1 MRIQETSGEHR
12 PSPICAGALAVLGLL
27 MGLSLGACSYSSRP
41 LPGGVKCGDG
51 DRQCPDGY
59 LCYRSDAASGSCNN
73 TCWPTG
79 EPLPT
84 ASTVCPVE
92 TGTDG
97 GQAGTGGHG
106 GAATGGSWR
115 PRRRDRAPAAPP
127 GSGTAGARRN
137 DRSGGDG
144 GRDRRSPTAGTTR
157 ASTPRRPPAPPPAA
171 RTRSASSPPAFRPA
185 PAWREYTT
193 SSGACV
199 WGTVPKDPGYQNVPA
214 NAWTLEQ
221 GAVLNATAAGNIDLG
236 ELEFSKAVMC
246 TSRGRARQ
254 SITMP
259 ALADSGIF
267 ALKVAANGDCTG
279 NGGGAC
285 SGAGTAVVING
296 GANVFG
302 YNALS
307 TIQLGCLGERAYN
320 GTFDVVVRPSSRQAC
335 TAATTLDGVVDHVDI
350 EPSTTC
356 PMPATLPD
364 GNFDATTNNWTPA
377 VTTANTPAPVAEIE
391 AGVGTG
397 GTKAGH
403 VSTGDFCQQATLAGP
418 ISPPFTSIAN
428 LALQVS
434 YKGTAGEKATFEM
447 NGVRMATFPANG
459 TQQVGKA
466 CLLEFNKGMT
476 QTALLGLVS
485 PFAGGVGCG
494 PHTKDF
500 VFDDLQFVSDPTC
513 PATAWVPDG
522 GFERTDPS
530 AMWDSVISNNG
541 VATGAAAVSVDATA
555 ANAHGGTHSLKLV
568 NNVYCGNAD
577 ATFPI
582 AIPPSASGA
591 GPVLTFFYK
600 APTLTSVVT
609 VNAGPGST
617 SATLAAAAGYTQM
630 QICLDPTI
638 AGQTSA
644 VTITMTGA
652 SGGGCSATYPT
663 ESIWFD
669 DFAVGTSATC
679 QAD

>member
-1 MRIQETSGEHR
+1 MRIQETNGMAR
-12 PSPICAGALAVLGLL
+12 PGPISAGAIAILGLL
-27 MGLSLGACSYSSRP
+27 LGVSLGACSYSSRP

-59 LCYRSDAASGSCNN
+59 FCFRSDASASSSCNN

-79 EPLPT
+79 EASPT
-84 ASTVCPVE
+84 ATTVCPVE

-97 GQAGTGGHG
+97 GQAGHGGNGGNGGNGGSAAGGSAGNGGHAGVG
-106 GAATGGSWR
+106 GAAGAAGAAGTSGAHDAGV
-115 PRRRDRAPAAPP
+115 DAPTSCTPACGAH
-127 GSGTAGARRN
+127 SKCVVTAGVAACTCVAGYVA
-137 DRSGGDG
+137 SG
-144 GRDRRSPTAGTTR
+144 
-157 ASTPRRPPAPPPAA
+157 STC
-171 RTRSASSPPAFRPA
+171 T
-185 PAWREYTT
+185 
-193 SSGACV
+193 
-199 WGTVPKDPGYQNVPA
+199 WGTVPQDPGYQNIPA

-221 GAVLNATAAGNIDLG
+221 GAVLNATAAGNIESG

-267 ALKVAANGDCTG
+267 ALKVAANGDCMA

-285 SGAGTAVVING
+285 QGAGTAVVING
-296 GANVFG
+296 GANLFG

-335 TAATTLDGVVDHVDI
+335 AAATTLDGVVDHVDI

-356 PMPATLPD
+356 PMPGTLPD
-364 GNFDATTNNWTPA
+364 GNFDATTNNWTSA
-377 VTTANTPAPVAEIE
+377 VAMANSPPPVSEIE
-391 AGVGTG
+391 AGAGTG

-434 YKGTAGEKATFEM
+434 YKGTAGEKMAFEM
-447 NGVRMATFPANG
+447 NGVRMAVFPASG
-459 TQQVGKA
+459 AQQVGKA
-466 CLLEFNKGMT
+466 CLLETNKGMT
-476 QTALLGLVS
+476 QTALLGIVL

-494 PHTKDF
+494 AHSKDF

-513 PATAWVPDG
+513 PTTAWVPDG

-541 VATGAAAVSVDATA
+541 VATGVASVSVDATA

-582 AIPPSASGA
+582 AVPPSASGA

-617 SATLAAAAGYTQM
+617 SATLAASAGYAQM

-644 VTITMTGA
+644 VTITMTGSSA
-652 SGGGCSATYPT
+652 GGCSATYPA
-663 ESIWFD
+663 ESVWFD

>member
-1 MRIQETSGEHR
+1 MRIQEINGEHR
-12 PSPICAGALAVLGLL
+12 PGPISAGARAVLGLL
-27 MGLSLGACSYSSRP
+27 LGLSVGACSYSSRP

-59 LCYRSDAASGSCNN
+59 FCNRSDAAGSSCNN

-84 ASTVCPVE
+84 ATTVCPVE

-97 GQAGTGGHG
+97 GHAGAGGGSAGGGGHAGTTGNGGTEG
-106 GAATGGSWR
+106 T
-115 PRRRDRAPAAPP
+115 
-127 GSGTAGARRN
+127 GTAGTNGAH
-137 DRSGGDG
+137 DAGVDAPPITCTPACGAHSKCVV
-144 GRDRRSPTAGTTR
+144 TAGVPTCTCV
-157 ASTPRRPPAPPPAA
+157 AGYVA
-171 RTRSASSPPAFRPA
+171 
-185 PAWREYTT
+185 
-193 SSGACV
+193 SGATCT
-199 WGTVPKDPGYQNVPA
+199 WGIVPKDPGYQNLPA

-221 GAVLNATAAGNIDLG
+221 GAVLNATAAGNVEPG
-236 ELEFSKAVMC
+236 ELEFTKAVMC

-285 SGAGTAVVING
+285 TGAGTAVVING

-302 YNALS
+302 YSALS

-356 PMPATLPD
+356 PMPGTLPD
-364 GNFDATTNNWTPA
+364 GNFDATTNNWTTA
-377 VTTANTPAPVAEIE
+377 VTTANTPPPVAEIE

-403 VSTGDFCQQATLAGP
+403 VSTGDFCQQATVAGP

-428 LALQVS
+428 LALQVG
-434 YKGTAGEKATFEM
+434 YKGTAGEKMVFEM
-447 NGVRMATFPANG
+447 NGVRMAVFPANG

-466 CLLEFNKGMT
+466 CLLEANKGMT
-476 QTALLGLVS
+476 QTALLGIVS

-494 PHTKDF
+494 AHTKDF

-513 PATAWVPDG
+513 PTTAWVSDG
-522 GFERTDPS
+522 GFERTDPA

-582 AIPPSASGA
+582 AVPPSASGA

-644 VTITMTGA
+644 VSITMTGA

-669 DFAVGTSATC
+669 DFALGTSPTC

>member
-1 MRIQETSGEHR
+1 MRIQETNGVR
-12 PSPICAGALAVLGLL
+12 GRAPISVGAIAIAGWLV
-27 MGLSLGACSYSSRP
+27 GLSLGACSYSSRP

-59 LCYRSDAASGSCNN
+59 LCYRSDAGSSSCNN

-84 ASTVCPVE
+84 ATTVCPVE

-97 GQAGTGGHG
+97 GHAGSG
-106 GAATGGSWR
+106 GAATGGS
-115 PRRRDRAPAAPP
+115 AGGHGGAT
-127 GSGTAGARRN
+127 GTGGTAGT
-137 DRSGGDG
+137 G
-144 GRDRRSPTAGTTR
+144 TAGTNGGHD
-157 ASTPRRPPAPPPAA
+157 AGVDAPPTTCTPACGA
-171 RTRSASSPPAFRPA
+171 HSKCVVTAGVPACSCVAGYVASGSTCA
-185 PAWREYTT
+185 
-193 SSGACV
+193 

-214 NAWTLEQ
+214 SAWTLEQ
-221 GAVLNATAAGNIDLG
+221 GAVLNATAAGNIDPG

-307 TIQLGCLGERAYN
+307 TIQLGCLGERAYG

-356 PMPATLPD
+356 PMPGTLPD

-377 VTTANTPAPVAEIE
+377 VATANTPAPVAEIE

-447 NGVRMATFPANG
+447 NGVRMATFPGSG

-466 CLLEFNKGMT
+466 CLLETNKGMT

-494 PHTKDF
+494 AHTKDF

-513 PATAWVPDG
+513 PTTAWVPDG

-530 AMWDSVISNNG
+530 AMWDSVISNNN

-582 AIPPSASGA
+582 AVPPSASGA

-644 VTITMTGA
+644 VTITMTGSSA
-652 SGGGCSATYPT
+652 GGCSATYPT

-669 DFAVGTSATC
+669 DFAVATSPTC